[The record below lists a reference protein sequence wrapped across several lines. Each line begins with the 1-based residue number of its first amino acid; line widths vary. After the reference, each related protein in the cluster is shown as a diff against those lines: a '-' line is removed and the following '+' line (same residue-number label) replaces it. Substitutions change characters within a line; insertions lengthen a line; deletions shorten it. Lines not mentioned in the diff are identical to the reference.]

1 MRYAREILKYLL
13 IGGVVMIAASSPY
26 FWLRFWKQVFRETP
40 RNKRRPQNAFWYLKK
55 KGCIEIQREGHDVKV
70 RLTEKGRKE
79 AGKYQID
86 DLCIAKPKNWDGK
99 WRVIIF
105 DIPTTSNMIRD
116 VFRKKL
122 KEFGFY
128 QLQKSI
134 WVHPFRCENE
144 ITLLREFLGATSKQ
158 IQVLE
163 VSKMENDKRLRDIF
177 QVDV

>member
-1 MRYAREILKYLL
+1 M
-13 IGGVVMIAASSPY
+13 
-26 FWLRFWKQVFRETP
+26 
-40 RNKRRPQNAFWYLKK
+40 
-55 KGCIEIQREGHDVKV
+55 QREGHEVKI

-79 AGKYQID
+79 AGKYQVD
-86 DLCIAKPKNWDGK
+86 DLYIAKPKKWDGK
-99 WRVIIF
+99 WRGIIF

-134 WVHPFRCENE
+134 WVHPFKCEKE
-144 ITLLREFLGATSKQ
+144 ITLLRKFLGATSKQ

-163 VSKMENDKRLRDIF
+163 VSRMEDDKRLRDIF
-177 QVDV
+177 RVYV